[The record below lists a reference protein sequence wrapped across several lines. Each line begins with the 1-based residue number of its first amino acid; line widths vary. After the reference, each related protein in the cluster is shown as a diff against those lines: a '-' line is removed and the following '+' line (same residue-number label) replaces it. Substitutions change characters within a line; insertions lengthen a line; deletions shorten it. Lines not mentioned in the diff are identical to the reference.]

1 MKLLVKAATGLLS
14 IVATAIITAWLTGQ
28 PLTGLTKLK
37 GLYKTF
43 VQSSV
48 AAWVFALVLLVALLG
63 IHYVLTHLP
72 HRRIKGNVHF
82 VPDAHNSGWSKQH
95 DTEMN
100 LRVGGVFTYDGPG
113 TLSVLTAHLKG
124 TQPTTDMLAKV
135 ESSDGTCKYVGVR
148 ELWLQSKI
156 GVRCVLDL
164 KLKPVRGIPGKP
176 MSGKV
181 VLVNNFR
188 REFVIGPIEFPYI
201 GPKVSA

>member
-1 MKLLVKAATGLLS
+1 MKLLVKAITGLLG
-14 IVATAIITAWLTGQ
+14 IVATVIITAWLTGQ

-43 VQSSV
+43 IQSSV
-48 AAWVFALVLLVALLG
+48 PAWVFALVLLVAFFG
-63 IHYVLTHLP
+63 MYYVLTHLP
-72 HRRIKGNVHF
+72 HRRVKGKVHF

-100 LRVGGVFTYDGPG
+100 LRIGGVFTYDGPG

-124 TQPTTDMLAKV
+124 TQPTTNMLAKV
-135 ESSDGTCKYVGVR
+135 ESSDGTKYVGVR
-148 ELWLQSKI
+148 ELWFQSKI
-156 GVRCVLDL
+156 GVRGVIDL

-176 MSGKV
+176 MTGKV
-181 VLVNNFR
+181 VLVDNFR